1 MPTKTP
7 ILFVSHG
14 APDALLNA
22 PETLSCWREIAA
34 KIVTPSAILV
44 ISAHWEARVAT
55 VSLATAPETI
65 HDFSGFPRELYD
77 LRYPVLGSPALA
89 ERVVSVLSAAGIAV
103 ETHPSRGLDHG
114 AWVPLSVLFPKGN
127 IPVVQL
133 ALAHNSSPSDN
144 FKLGQA
150 LSALR
155 AEGVLIVASGAI
167 THNFAWLDWR
177 SEKDPL
183 PKAQI
188 FTDWVA
194 DRLAAQDLPAL
205 FAYRTALHGA
215 EAHPTEEHF
224 LPLFVAWGAALG
236 EKPVRYSPPFTYG
249 SLAMDAYRWE

>member
-1 MPTKTP
+1 MPTKSP
-7 ILFVSHG
+7 VLFVSHG

-22 PETLSCWREIAA
+22 PETLVCWREIAA
-34 KIVTPSAILV
+34 KIATPSAILV

-77 LRYPVLGSPALA
+77 LRYPVLSSPALA
-89 ERVVSVLSAAGIAV
+89 DRVVSVLSAAGIAV
-103 ETHPSRGLDHG
+103 ATHPSRGLDHG

-133 ALAHNSSPSDN
+133 ALAHPSRPADN

-177 SEKDPL
+177 SQQDPL
-183 PKAQI
+183 PKAKI

-205 FAYRTALHGA
+205 FAYRTALYGA

-224 LPLFVAWGAALG
+224 LPLFIALGAANG
-236 EKPVRYSPPFTYG
+236 EAPTRYSPPFTYG
-249 SLAMDAYRWE
+249 SLAMDAYCW